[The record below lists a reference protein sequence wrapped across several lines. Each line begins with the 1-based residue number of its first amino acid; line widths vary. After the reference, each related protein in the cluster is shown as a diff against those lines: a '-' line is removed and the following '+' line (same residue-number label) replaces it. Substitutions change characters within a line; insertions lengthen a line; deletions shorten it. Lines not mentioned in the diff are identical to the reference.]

1 MLTIIKREADGQGRH
16 DIQSQSH
23 RTECWEEG
31 YIAVPPRLEA
41 DVWACMGWCE
51 LVIEDGVLT
60 GITPTERPPEPEP
73 EPTVEERLNDIEEA
87 IQRGVVTV
95 NLYDALASA
104 IYVARQ
110 NLTGAAI
117 DTDDKRLRAS
127 GLYEDWAEGAYT
139 VGDIRNAKGQ
149 TWECFQAHD
158 TATYPDIN
166 PENAAWFTF
175 WRPLHGTTPE
185 TARPFVPVQGAH
197 DMYRAGEYMVYTD
210 GKTYRCLSDTNFS
223 PEEYPQAWESAEQGE
238 PV

>member
-1 MLTIIKREADGQGRH
+1 MA
-16 DIQSQSH
+16 
-23 RTECWEEG
+23 
-31 YIAVPPRLEA
+31 
-41 DVWACMGWCE
+41 
-51 LVIEDGVLT
+51 
-60 GITPTERPPEPEP
+60 
-73 EPTVEERLNDIEEA
+73 
-87 IQRGVVTV
+87 
-95 NLYDALASA
+95 
-104 IYVARQ
+104 
-110 NLTGAAI
+110 
-117 DTDDKRLRAS
+117 DDKRLRAS
-127 GLYEDWAEGAYT
+127 GLYEDWAEGAYS

-223 PEEYPQAWESAEQGE
+223 PDDYPQAWEAAA
-238 PV
+238 